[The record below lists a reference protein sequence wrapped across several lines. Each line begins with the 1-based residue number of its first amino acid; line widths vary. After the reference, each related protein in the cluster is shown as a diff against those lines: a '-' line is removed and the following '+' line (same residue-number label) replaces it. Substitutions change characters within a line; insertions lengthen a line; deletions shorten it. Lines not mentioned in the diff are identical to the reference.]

1 MLIDQEE
8 LLEELHRN
16 EKETIKKE
24 DISSSTKE
32 TVLVIMYWL
41 EEIVISQK
49 LISKP
54 LLKVRGFI
62 EGFILGVIDMILFYY
77 LFK

>member
-1 MLIDQEE
+1 MLIDQKE